1 MSLFEIGLLV
11 GYALLLAV
19 LMIYSAHAYFMVYLY
34 RRAKREGLEPE
45 CAPMEELPPVTVQ
58 LPIFN
63 ERYVVERLIDCVCAM
78 DYPKDRLEVQ
88 VLDDSTDETVELVRG
103 LVGKY
108 RSEGID
114 IVHCRRSNR
123 EGYKAGALKAGLATA
138 KGKFVAIF
146 DADFTPP
153 RDFLKRTI
161 PHFADWTVGVVQA
174 RWGHLNAEY
183 SLLTRGEAIGLDG
196 HFMIEQTARNRH
208 GLFINF
214 NGTCGVWRKQCILD
228 SGNWQADTLTEDMDL
243 SYRAQLR
250 GWKFVYVEDLVCPG
264 EIPAEVNAFKVQQ
277 FRWAKGAV
285 QTAKKLLPQI
295 WQGDLPFLVK
305 TQATIHLTNH
315 LVFPVLMLI
324 SVFSLPLL
332 YIKVHY
338 PEARSYFLFASL
350 FTLGAFS
357 YPIFYIY
364 SQKTIYRDW
373 KKRLWALPFLMGGG
387 IGISVSNS
395 KAVLGGLFGHK
406 KGTFDRTPK
415 YALGKGHEGWKGT
428 KYRVPFK
435 AVTLFEL
442 GLAAYTFF
450 GFLFALKHHE
460 LAALPFLMLYW
471 LGYVYIG
478 TLSLAHALKR

>member
-1 MSLFEIGLLV
+1 MSYYEIGLLV
-11 GYALLLAV
+11 GYALLLLV
-19 LMIYSAHAYFMVYLY
+19 LMIYSGHAYLMVHLY
-34 RRAKREGLEPE
+34 RRAKREEVAPE
-45 CAPMEELPPVTVQ
+45 SQAFGELPHVTVQ

-63 ERYVVERLIDCVCAM
+63 ERYVVERLVDCVCTM
-78 DYPKDRLEVQ
+78 DYPRDRFEVQ
-88 VLDDSTDETVELVRG
+88 VLDDSTDETVGIVEGIVRN
-103 LVGKY
+103 Y
-108 RSEGID
+108 RAKGID
-114 IVHCRRSNR
+114 IVHCWRATR
-123 EGYKAGALKAGLATA
+123 EGYKAGALKAGLETA
-138 KGKFVAIF
+138 KGDFIAIF

-153 RDFLKRTI
+153 KDFLQRTI
-161 PHFADWTVGVVQA
+161 PKFADDRVGVVQA

-214 NGTCGVWRKQCILD
+214 NGTCGVWRKQCIVD
-228 SGNWQADTLTEDMDL
+228 SGNWQVDTLTEDMDL

-295 WQGDLPFLVK
+295 WKADLSLMVK
-305 TQATIHLTNH
+305 VQATIHLTNH
-315 LVFPVLMLI
+315 FVFPVLLLL

-332 YIKVHY
+332 SIKVHY
-338 PEARSYFLFASL
+338 PEARMYFLFASL
-350 FTLGAFS
+350 FTLCAFS

-364 SQKTIYRDW
+364 SQKAIYPDW
-373 KKRLWALPFLMGGG
+373 KKKLWALPMLMGGG

-395 KAVLGGLFGHK
+395 KAVLGGLFGRK

-415 YALGKGHEGWKGT
+415 YALEKHGGNWKGT
-428 KYRVPFK
+428 NYRVPFK
-435 AVTLFEL
+435 AVTLLEL

-450 GFLFALKHHE
+450 GFIFALRHHE
-460 LAALPFLMLYW
+460 LAALPFLLLYW
-471 LGYVYIG
+471 LGYVYVG
-478 TLSLAHALKR
+478 GLSLAHALKR